1 MVVGG
6 LKEKKNL
13 ESSGV
18 GRLEKNKRFQRK
30 HKGNDLKTK
39 KLEFSFKCF
48 CSTKCITSRKQRSN
62 SKKAS
67 ILPGNY
73 DAEGWGSWLLKLYTL
88 YPVGFPLLFHWKNTC
103 KSELSTHDFPYF
115 VIKPSLHS
123 LPGFWKP
130 EKSQYL
136 HSCRKWYLSWSCMQK
151 PSSTRIILICVVVVW
166 NIWRITSKV
175 CLSLYV
181 HWLDWR
187 ENDWR

>member
-1 MVVGG
+1 M
-6 LKEKKNL
+6 
-13 ESSGV
+13 
-18 GRLEKNKRFQRK
+18 GRLEKNKDSKETQRK
-30 HKGNDLKTK
+30 W
-39 KLEFSFKCF
+39 FKNKETRIF
-48 CSTKCITSRKQRSN
+48 FQMFLFYKMRH
-62 SKKAS
+62 
-67 ILPGNY
+67 LPGSR
-73 DAEGWGSWLLKLYTL
+73 DQILRRQAFFQATMMLKDEEAGCKVIYL
-88 YPVGFPLLFHWKNTC
+88 VSCWFFPLLFHWNNTLVNLNSLLM
-103 KSELSTHDFPYF
+103 KAFPYF